1 MNTDITI
8 SPYDEQEKR
17 VINGKVE
24 NVTYHATNW
33 AWNIS
38 GVKPPEKP
46 RKGAKVTVYTA
57 EELNNRLRK
66 RDRLLAWQRY
76 LRQREGA
83 K

>member
-1 MNTDITI
+1 MNSDITI
-8 SPYDEQEKR
+8 SSYDELEKR

-46 RKGAKVTVYTA
+46 RKGAKVTVYSA
-57 EELNNRLRK
+57 EELNNKLRRREQFK
-66 RDRLLAWQRY
+66 KFLRY
-76 LRQREGA
+76 LDQMEGA

>member
-1 MNTDITI
+1 MNSDITI

-38 GVKPPEKP
+38 GVKPTEKP
-46 RKGAKVTVYTA
+46 RKDAVVTIYTA
-57 EELNNRLRK
+57 EQLNLRLR
-66 RDRLLAWQRY
+66 RRALLIRQLCY
-76 LRQREGA
+76 LGYAEGA